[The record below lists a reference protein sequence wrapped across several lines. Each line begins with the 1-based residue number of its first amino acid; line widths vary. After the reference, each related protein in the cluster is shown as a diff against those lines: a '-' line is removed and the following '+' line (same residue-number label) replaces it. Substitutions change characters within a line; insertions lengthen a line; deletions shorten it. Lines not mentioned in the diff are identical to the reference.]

1 MVEEGKKDSIP
12 LIIRNRSGGI
22 VDMELTSKKGYGKSL
37 ETGKLWHVN
46 RETGRLLPY
55 EPASD
60 STPAGREY
68 IMDSI
73 QDKGRW
79 IEAVIVT
86 GGTIGDTFKKS
97 TDTPSGSS
105 KTSEIIRADIL
116 GKLIGIIKIRKTLM
130 PEGSYTGYLFK
141 EGIGKIKK
149 KLGEETIELLLSP
162 DRSNTVYEAADLLY
176 HFLVFLEAES
186 IDINEIL
193 KELESRMDK

>member
-12 LIIRNRSGGI
+12 LVIRNRSGGI
-22 VDMELTSKKGYGKSL
+22 IDLELTSKKGYGKSL
-37 ETGKLWHVN
+37 ETGKLWYIN

-60 STPAGREY
+60 NTPSGREY

-79 IEAVIVT
+79 IEAVIVI
-86 GGTIGDTFKKS
+86 GGMYKKS
-97 TDTPSGSS
+97 TDTPSGLL
-105 KTSEIIRADIL
+105 KTSEIIKTDIL
-116 GKLIGIIKIRKTLM
+116 GKLIGIIKIRKKLM

-141 EGIGKIKK
+141 EGIEKIKK
-149 KLGEETIELLLSP
+149 KLGEETIELLISS

>member
-1 MVEEGKKDSIP
+1 MVKEGKKDSIP
-12 LIIRNRSGGI
+12 LVIRNRSGGI
-22 VDMELTSKKGYGKSL
+22 IDLEFTSKKGYGKSL
-37 ETGKLWHVN
+37 ETGKLWHIN

-55 EPASD
+55 EPAPD
-60 STPAGREY
+60 NTPAGREY
-68 IMDSI
+68 VMDSV

-86 GGTIGDTFKKS
+86 GGTLEES
-97 TDTPSGSS
+97 AVTPSGSF
-105 KTSEIIRADIL
+105 KTSGRIKTDIL
-116 GKLIGIIKIRKTLM
+116 GKLTGIIKKRKMLM

-149 KLGEETIELLLSP
+149 KLGEETIELLISS
-162 DRSNTVYEAADLLY
+162 DRNNTVYEAADLLY